1 MNFPR
6 EQRGLRLSLAIVF
19 CVITT
24 GTASLAQQGAAIGE
38 PLVILN
44 TDLPKGYLGQPYQF
58 QLQAKGGITPVKWVL
73 NTDSLPIGV
82 KLNEDGSLV
91 GVPTETGSFSFTVI
105 MADSGR
111 PVQKKVQPLKLR
123 VLEPL
128 LVDWGQPPRVN
139 GQRIEGSFKVS
150 NQTDED
156 FDLTTVVLAVSDA
169 KRATAIGIEHFN
181 LKKQTLDFEIPFGD
195 DLPFGTY
202 QVNLNVVAIVPSNN
216 SVLKDHLTAGPLRVV
231 QVP

>member
-1 MNFPR
+1 MC
-6 EQRGLRLSLAIVF
+6 LSLAIVF
-19 CVITT
+19 SVLIT
-24 GTASLAQQGAAIGE
+24 GTTSSAQQGAATGE
-38 PLVILN
+38 PLVVLN
-44 TDLPKGYLGQPYQF
+44 PDLPKGYLGQPYHF
-58 QLQAKGGITPVKWVL
+58 QLQATGGITPLKWEL
-73 NTDSLPIGV
+73 NTDSLPTGV
-82 KLNEDGSLV
+82 KLSEDGSMV
-91 GVPTETGSFSFTVI
+91 GVPTETGDFTFTVI
-105 MADSGR
+105 MTDSGR

-128 LVDWGQPPRVN
+128 LVDWDQPPRVN
-139 GQRIEGSFKVS
+139 GQRIEGSIKVS

-169 KRATAIGIEHFN
+169 KRATAVGIEHFN
-181 LKKQTLDFEIPFGD
+181 LKKQTLDFNIPFGD